1 MTEYEG
7 GDEKRM
13 EGRKAGNE
21 REFGRKGNLCIFV
34 PSSKSEVTPLV
45 LESHSE
51 WFTT

>member
-7 GDEKRM
+7 RDEKRM
-13 EGRKAGNE
+13 GGKKAGNGKA
-21 REFGRKGNLCIFV
+21 FGRKGNLCNFV
-34 PSSKSEVTPLV
+34 ISSKSEVTPLV